1 MSEYKNIPP
10 VPQPSARSMT
20 RRKFIKRSIRLA
32 AALMVAPASGFGYAR
47 WVEPGWLETVSVDVK
62 LPRLPQ
68 AWDGMRIIQF
78 SDLHL
83 GFYLHAEDLPPLVA
97 TINRLQPG
105 LICFTGDLLDHPIDR
120 AERTAAAKALAEL
133 HAPYGKYAVL
143 GNHDYGGRPE
153 NAASLL
159 SEAGFQVLRNGLA
172 RLEHPGGAFCIA
184 GVEDSVKGIPDLG
197 GALWGS
203 RDEEF
208 KLLLAHCPDFA
219 LTAANFPVDLQLSG
233 HSHGGQVRIPFYG
246 HVVTPLEAKHFVQG
260 MYSLNNGKLQLYV
273 NRGIG
278 MSLLP
283 VRFFCRPELTVITLR
298 SAQSAH

>member
-1 MSEYKNIPP
+1 MPDQKDIPWT
-10 VPQPSARSMT
+10 PQKMPQQSVT
-20 RRKFIKRSIRLA
+20 RRHFLKKTAFWA
-32 AALMVAPASGFGYAR
+32 AALLAAPTAGYSYAR
-47 WVEPGWLETVSVDVK
+47 WIEPGWLETVSVDVK
-62 LPRLPQ
+62 LSRLPK

-83 GFYLHAEDLPPLVA
+83 GFHLHPKDLPPLVE

-105 LICFTGDLLDHPIDR
+105 LICFTGDLIDHPIDWTER
-120 AERTAAAKALAEL
+120 AAAAKALAEL
-133 HAPYGKYAVL
+133 HAPFGKYAVL
-143 GNHDYGGRPE
+143 GNHDGRPE
-153 NAASLL
+153 DVESML
-159 SEAGFQVLRNGLA
+159 SEAGFRVLRNGLA
-172 RLEHPGGAFCIA
+172 RLEHPNGAFCIA
-184 GVEDSVKGIPDLG
+184 GVEDSVKGIPDLA
-197 GALWGS
+197 GALQGS

-208 KLLLAHCPDFA
+208 KLLLAHCPDYA
-219 LTAANFPVDLQLSG
+219 ITTASFPVDLQLSG

>member
-1 MSEYKNIPP
+1 MSEHKNIPS
-10 VPQPSARSMT
+10 VPQTPTRQSIN
-20 RRKFIKRSIRLA
+20 RRKFLKRGIRLA
-32 AALMVAPASGFGYAR
+32 AALIAVPASGFGYAR
-47 WVEPGWLETVSVDVK
+47 WVEPGWLETVNLDVK

-83 GFYLHAEDLPPLVA
+83 GFHLHAKDLPPLVE

-105 LICFTGDLLDHPIDR
+105 LICFTGDLLDHPINWTER
-120 AERTAAAKALAEL
+120 AAAAKALAEL

-143 GNHDYGGRPE
+143 GNHDGRPE
-153 NAASLL
+153 DVESML
-159 SEAGFQVLRNGLA
+159 SEAGFRVLRNGLA
-172 RLEHPGGAFCIA
+172 RLEHPDGAFCIA
-184 GVEDSVKGIPDLG
+184 GVEDSIKGIPDLA
-197 GALWGS
+197 GALQGS

-208 KLLLAHCPDFA
+208 KLLLAHCPDYA
-219 LTAANFPVDLQLSG
+219 ITAASFPVDLQLSG

-260 MYSLNNGKLQLYV
+260 MYSLNDGKLQLYV

-278 MSLLP
+278 VSMLP
-283 VRFFCRPELTVITLR
+283 VRFFCRPELTVMTLR
-298 SAQSAH
+298 SVQSTH